1 MSSLQFNLLVVKY
14 MPHRFEYTET
24 MATRITC
31 HLSTDE
37 FALGETL
44 NSVSGLSL
52 TCERVAASG
61 DEVVTPLIRFRFR
74 DADLGSLETALA
86 EDPTVDEYEVLA
98 HGPGEALCHLQWS
111 SRVRLLVRMLT
122 ATDALVLSGSAAQ
135 DRWTF
140 GLLFPTRN
148 ALSQL
153 DAFCTEHNLSLDVSC
168 VETWGGDGL
177 NPGGMTDEQHEA
189 LITAYELGYFKVP
202 REIVLDDVATE
213 IGISHQALS
222 ERLRRG
228 HNTLIQRVL
237 HDTSTDSR
245 IEPDR
250 EPDTESKPETD
261 DGSTVSSDSSP
272 TLITI
277 D

>member
-1 MSSLQFNLLVVKY
+1 M
-14 MPHRFEYTET
+14 T
-24 MATRITC
+24 TRITC

-37 FALGETL
+37 FALDQTL

-74 DADLGSLETALA
+74 DADFGSLETALTD
-86 EDPTVDEYEVLA
+86 DPTVNEYEVLA
-98 HGPGEALCHLQWS
+98 HGPGEALCHIQWS

-122 ATDALVLSGSAAQ
+122 ATDALVLSGSASQ
-135 DRWTF
+135 ERWTF

-168 VETWGGDGL
+168 VETWGREGL
-177 NPGGMTDEQHEA
+177 NPAGMTDEQYEA
-189 LITAYELGYFKVP
+189 LTTAYELGYFKVP

-237 HDTSTDSR
+237 HNTSTEPETGTGT
-245 IEPDR
+245 EPD
-250 EPDTESKPETD
+250 PESETD
-261 DGSTVSSDSSP
+261 DESIRLPDSSP
-272 TLITI
+272 TVITI

>member
-1 MSSLQFNLLVVKY
+1 
-14 MPHRFEYTET
+14 

-37 FALGETL
+37 FALGQTL
-44 NSVSGLSL
+44 NSVPGLSL

-61 DEVVTPLIRFRFR
+61 GEVVTPLIRCRFR
-74 DADLGSLETALA
+74 DADFGSLETALA
-86 EDPTVDEYEVLA
+86 DDPTVDEYEVLA
-98 HGPGEALCHLQWS
+98 HEPGEALCRVQWS

-122 ATDALVLSGSAAQ
+122 ATDALVLSGSASHEH
-135 DRWTF
+135 WTF
-140 GLLFPTRN
+140 SLLFPTRN

-168 VETWGGDGL
+168 VETWGGEGL
-177 NPGGMTDEQHEA
+177 NPAGMTDEQYEA
-189 LITAYELGYFKVP
+189 LTTAYKLGYFKVP

-228 HNTLIQRVL
+228 HNTLIQRIL
-237 HDTSTDSR
+237 HDTSTKSDTKSGT
-245 IEPDR
+245 EPDSESDVDD
-250 EPDTESKPETD
+250 EPI
-261 DGSTVSSDSSP
+261 TVLDSSSTNIP
-272 TLITI
+272 IH
-277 D
+277 

>member
-1 MSSLQFNLLVVKY
+1 MEPQ
-14 MPHRFEYTET
+14 HEYTWA

-31 HLSTDE
+31 HLSTDD
-37 FALGETL
+37 FALDQTL
-44 NSVSGLSL
+44 NRIPGLSL

-61 DEVVTPLIRFRFR
+61 DEVVTPLIRFRFQES
-74 DADLGSLETALA
+74 DFSSLEAALA
-86 EDPTVDEYEVLA
+86 DDPTVDECEVLA
-98 HGPGEALCHLQWS
+98 RGTGEALCHVQWS
-111 SRVRLLVRMLT
+111 SRVRLLVQMLT
-122 ATDALVLSGSAAQ
+122 ATDALVLSGAASQ
-135 DRWTF
+135 ERWTF
-140 GLLFPTRN
+140 GLLFPTRD

-153 DAFCTEHNLSLDVSC
+153 DRFCSEHNLSLDVSC

-177 NPGGMTDEQHEA
+177 NPAGMTDEQHEA
-189 LITAYELGYFKVP
+189 LTTAYELGYFKVP

-237 HDTSTDSR
+237 HDTST
-245 IEPDR
+245 EPGAKS
-250 EPDTESKPETD
+250 DTEQNTETED
-261 DGSTVSSDSSP
+261 EFIVLPNSQPPIV
-272 TLITI
+272 TI